1 MKDKEKN
8 NENFKSTSMNAVFKR
23 LDSSKNGLTSTEAEN
38 RLKKYGVNSI
48 AEKKINPIIKFLSY
62 FWGPIPW
69 MIISALIISAVIGN
83 WEDFLIIL
91 LLLFV
96 NVMVGFWQEYKAGNA
111 IELLKQKLAINAKV
125 LRDKKWISVPSN
137 LLVPGD
143 VIQVR
148 LGDIIPADIKL
159 FDDSYLLVDES
170 SLTGESLPVD
180 KISSDVSYS
189 GTIVRKGETNAL
201 VIATGQDTFFG
212 KTAKLVE
219 QGKTKS
225 HFQKAL
231 IKIGNYLIKIA
242 IILVAAVFV
251 VSLLR
256 QENFADTLQFTLVL
270 AVAAIPVALPA
281 VLSVSMA
288 VGAHT
293 LTKKQAI
300 VSRLASI
307 EEMAGM
313 DILCSDKTGTL
324 TKNILTIE
332 TPVPLNQYSDDDVL
346 LYAALASKDEDKDP
360 IDKVITERIIKDQTL
375 SNRLDLFVKKK
386 FVPFDPVV
394 KRSESVIESN
404 DGRTFK
410 VSKGAVQVMLALIE
424 NKNDG
429 IIDEIKEKIEMLAV
443 QGYRTLGVCKT
454 DDDGFWQFV
463 GIVPLFD
470 PLREDSSQIIT
481 TAKSLGIKI
490 KMLTGDHISIAKQVA
505 NKIGLGTTIL
515 RATDLTDGFSNLNKT
530 IENVDGFA
538 QVFPEHKYKIVDA
551 LQGHDH
557 IVGMTGD
564 GVNDAPALKKAD
576 VGIAVNNATDA
587 AKSAADVVLTDSGIS
602 VIIDAIKES
611 RRVFQRMKNYAI
623 YRIGETIRILLFLT
637 AAIIAFNFYPVTAI
651 MIVLLALLNDIPIM
665 TIAFDNVHYSKIP
678 ERWNMRNIMI
688 ISAILGGV
696 GVVSSFTLLYIGKEI
711 FLLSAETIQSL
722 IYLKLSV
729 AGHMFLFV
737 ARTRR
742 NFWTVRPS
750 PYLFLAVISTQI
762 IATLI
767 AVYGI
772 IITPI
777 GWNLA
782 VFVWIYSGM
791 WFFITDF
798 GKILLYRFIKP

>member
-1 MKDKEKN
+1 M
-8 NENFKSTSMNAVFKR
+8 
-23 LDSSKNGLTSTEAEN
+23 
-38 RLKKYGVNSI
+38 
-48 AEKKINPIIKFLSY
+48 
-62 FWGPIPW
+62 
-69 MIISALIISAVIGN
+69 
-83 WEDFLIIL
+83 
-91 LLLFV
+91 
-96 NVMVGFWQEYKAGNA
+96 
-111 IELLKQKLAINAKV
+111 
-125 LRDKKWISVPSN
+125 
-137 LLVPGD
+137 
-143 VIQVR
+143 
-148 LGDIIPADIKL
+148 
-159 FDDSYLLVDES
+159 
-170 SLTGESLPVD
+170 
-180 KISSDVSYS
+180 
-189 GTIVRKGETNAL
+189 
-201 VIATGQDTFFG
+201 
-212 KTAKLVE
+212 
-219 QGKTKS
+219 
-225 HFQKAL
+225 
-231 IKIGNYLIKIA
+231 
-242 IILVAAVFV
+242 
-251 VSLLR
+251 
-256 QENFADTLQFTLVL
+256 
-270 AVAAIPVALPA
+270 
-281 VLSVSMA
+281 
-288 VGAHT
+288 
-293 LTKKQAI
+293 
-300 VSRLASI
+300 
-307 EEMAGM
+307 
-313 DILCSDKTGTL
+313 
-324 TKNILTIE
+324 
-332 TPVPLNQYSDDDVL
+332 
-346 LYAALASKDEDKDP
+346 
-360 IDKVITERIIKDQTL
+360 
-375 SNRLDLFVKKK
+375 
-386 FVPFDPVV
+386 PFDPVV